1 MSCEANGRRS
11 FLRQSGCGLLTLA
24 MLGLPDGAVALPIS
38 GVSGTSSD
46 TERRYAI
53 PQADGVSIDR
63 RAQIILVRF
72 ANKVYAMALAC
83 PHENAAVKWL
93 AKDRRFQCSK
103 HDSRYTPEGTYTSGH
118 KPETSTA
125 SPFGGRRPRSLSPP
139 IASSDRI
146 RIFPRGRRRSSH
158 SDCFAARFSP
168 YKGWQLFHAQK
179 LQKRVDSI
187 GRLSSTRRRR
197 VSLLVVGSGCITSKG
212 LDDEKTGFHRSCRS
226 VGSHSHAVGPG
237 SHRSPHLDCIPR

>member
-118 KPETSTA
+118 TTRNLDRFPVRREEAEIVVTTDRVFRSDQNLSAWTSA
-125 SPFGGRRPRSLSPP
+125 IVAL
-139 IASSDRI
+139 
-146 RIFPRGRRRSSH
+146 
-158 SDCFAARFSP
+158 
-168 YKGWQLFHAQK
+168 
-179 LQKRVDSI
+179 
-187 GRLSSTRRRR
+187 
-197 VSLLVVGSGCITSKG
+197 
-212 LDDEKTGFHRSCRS
+212 
-226 VGSHSHAVGPG
+226 
-237 SHRSPHLDCIPR
+237 

>member
-1 MSCEANGRRS
+1 
-11 FLRQSGCGLLTLA
+11 

-118 KPETSTA
+118 TTRNLDRFPVRREEAEIVVTTDRVFRSDQNLSAWTSA
-125 SPFGGRRPRSLSPP
+125 IVAL
-139 IASSDRI
+139 
-146 RIFPRGRRRSSH
+146 
-158 SDCFAARFSP
+158 
-168 YKGWQLFHAQK
+168 
-179 LQKRVDSI
+179 
-187 GRLSSTRRRR
+187 
-197 VSLLVVGSGCITSKG
+197 
-212 LDDEKTGFHRSCRS
+212 
-226 VGSHSHAVGPG
+226 
-237 SHRSPHLDCIPR
+237 

>member
-24 MLGLPDGAVALPIS
+24 MLGLPDSAMALPIA
-38 GVSGTSSD
+38 GVSGTSSES
-46 TERRYAI
+46 ERRYAI

-72 ANKVYAMALAC
+72 ANTVYAMALAC

-118 KPETSTA
+118 TTRNLDRFPV
-125 SPFGGRRPRSLSPP
+125 RRDGAEIVVTTDRVFRSDQSLS
-139 IASSDRI
+139 AWTS
-146 RIFPRGRRRSSH
+146 
-158 SDCFAARFSP
+158 A
-168 YKGWQLFHAQK
+168 
-179 LQKRVDSI
+179 
-187 GRLSSTRRRR
+187 T
-197 VSLLVVGSGCITSKG
+197 VV
-212 LDDEKTGFHRSCRS
+212 L
-226 VGSHSHAVGPG
+226 
-237 SHRSPHLDCIPR
+237 